1 MCSSNL
7 SNTPDTLQTFLNPHN
22 IRPSTFKPP
31 LSTRHHQLLPLSSTS
46 AVARKRHSAAAHA
59 MGTLVGHVAPGAG
72 FLLIGLWQLFSHT
85 RLFLLR
91 PSSYSAPVWFPVP
104 GVRHLELILIIIGTV
119 LSILMELVI
128 GPAKHQPFDDDG
140 TIPSDHL
147 HNFEHASISLAL
159 LVFAAVT
166 IHLDRA
172 RAPMRDAVS
181 QLVAAAAF
189 AQQLLIF
196 HLHSADHM
204 GVEGQFHWLLQTA
217 IAVTLATTLLGIP
230 YPRSFPVSLVRS
242 ASLVFQGV
250 WFVVMGVMLWT
261 PALIPK
267 GCFLNFEEGHD
278 VVRCRTDDALD
289 RAKSLVNLQFSWYL
303 TGTVVFVVLFYLQ
316 MAKLYPEEPQYLPLV
331 KGGGSGSDGR
341 FSIGDDDHDDE
352 DDVEAAK
359 RGGFGHVVS
368 GTRPV
373 EIER

>member
-1 MCSSNL
+1 
-7 SNTPDTLQTFLNPHN
+7 
-22 IRPSTFKPP
+22 
-31 LSTRHHQLLPLSSTS
+31 
-46 AVARKRHSAAAHA
+46 

-72 FLLIGLWQLFSHT
+72 FLLIGLWQLFSHI

-91 PSSYSAPVWFPVP
+91 PSSYSAPVWFPAP
-104 GVRHLELILIIIGTV
+104 GVRHLELILIIVGSAI
-119 LSILMELVI
+119 SILMELVI

-159 LVFAAVT
+159 LIFAAVT
-166 IHLDRA
+166 IHMDRV
-172 RAPMRDAVS
+172 RAPLRDAVS

-204 GVEGQFHWLLQTA
+204 GVEGQFHWLLQTV

-230 YPRSFPVSLVRS
+230 YPRSLVVSLVRS

-261 PALIPK
+261 TALIPK
-267 GCFLNFEEGHD
+267 GCFLNYEEGHD
-278 VVRCRTDDALD
+278 VVRCRTDEALD

-303 TGTVVFVVLFYLQ
+303 SGTVVFVVLFYLQ

-331 KGGGSGSDGR
+331 KGGSGGGGDSDSR
-341 FSIGDDDHDDE
+341 FSIGDDDRDDE

-359 RGGFGHVVS
+359 RGFGHVVS
-368 GTRPV
+368 STKPV

>member
-1 MCSSNL
+1 
-7 SNTPDTLQTFLNPHN
+7 
-22 IRPSTFKPP
+22 
-31 LSTRHHQLLPLSSTS
+31 
-46 AVARKRHSAAAHA
+46 

-72 FLLIGLWQLFSHT
+72 FLLIGLWQLFNHI
-85 RLFLLR
+85 RLFSLR
-91 PSSYSAPVWFPVP
+91 PSSYAAPVWFPARR
-104 GVRHLELILIIIGTV
+104 VRHLELILVIVGTAA
-119 LSILMELVI
+119 SILMELVI

-159 LVFAAVT
+159 LAYAAVT
-166 IHLDRA
+166 IHLDRV

-204 GVEGQFHWLLQTA
+204 GVEGQFHWLLQGV

-230 YPRSFPVSLVRS
+230 FPRSFVVSLVRS
-242 ASLVFQGV
+242 ASLVLQGV

-267 GCFLNFEEGHD
+267 GCFLNFEEGHE
-278 VVRCRTDDALD
+278 VVRCRTDEALH

-303 TGTVVFVVLFYLQ
+303 TATVVFVVVFYLQ
-316 MAKLYPEEPQYLPLV
+316 VSRLYPEEPQYLPLV
-331 KGGGSGSDGR
+331 KGRHADGDRDVR
-341 FSIGDDDHDDE
+341 FSIGDDHEDDDDE
-352 DDVEAAK
+352 DDLEAAK
-359 RGGFGHVVS
+359 RSNGHVVS
-368 GTRPV
+368 STKPMEV
-373 EIER
+373 ER